1 MKSEKLKFLGST
13 ISKIFRYLNKNVI
26 QARIYSFML
35 SLSFLILSLSVGLSL
50 VLVAGQMKLHE
61 LLRIIYKI
69 ITSL

>member
-35 SLSFLILSLSVGLSL
+35 SLSFLILSLSIGLSL
-50 VLVAGQMKLHE
+50 VLVAGQMTLQE
-61 LLRIIYKI
+61 FLMVIYEII
-69 ITSL
+69 S

>member
-35 SLSFLILSLSVGLSL
+35 SLSFLIITSSIGLSL
-50 VLVAGQMKLHE
+50 VLFAGQMTLQE
-61 LLRIIYKI
+61 FLMVIYEII
-69 ITSL
+69 S